1 MSEIKD
7 TAESETREVARGRRW
22 STPFKVIGGVAVVIW
37 LFAAVLIAVALSLWL
52 FL

>member
-7 TAESETREVARGRRW
+7 TAESEAREVARGRRW
-22 STPFKVIGGVAVVIW
+22 STPFKVVGGVAAVVW
-37 LFAAVLIAVALSLWL
+37 AFAGLLIAVALLLWL